1 MKYAR
6 AMVLISLTTAL
17 LGACGDGKQHG
28 PSSSQKPYESGP
40 PSAQQEYVKPVAAPN
55 GEPWPV
61 VAGYVKGY
69 KKLHTDGLSSVTVNN
84 SQNDSDVFVKVVS
97 LDGKTAYP
105 IRQFYIPSHGSF
117 TVNKVRAGSY
127 DMRYRDLDSGGLS
140 RSEPFT
146 LEEISDSEGVR
157 FSNFTMTL
165 YKVVNGNMQTYGL
178 SEAEF

>member
-1 MKYAR
+1 MKALS
-6 AMVLISLTTAL
+6 AAL
-17 LGACGDGKQHG
+17 LFLASIVFLCACGDGKQHG
-28 PSSSQKPYESGP
+28 PSPGSKPYESAP
-40 PSAQQEYVKPVAAPN
+40 PVSQQEYVKPTAAPN
-55 GEPWPV
+55 GEPWPE
-61 VAGYVKGY
+61 VAGYVQGY
-69 KKLHTDGLSSVTVNN
+69 KKLHTDGLSSVTVDN

-105 IRQFYIPSHGSF
+105 IRQFYIPGHGSF

-146 LEEISDSEGVR
+146 LEQVDEYEGTR
-157 FSNFTMTL
+157 FSRITMTL
-165 YKVVNGNMQTYGL
+165 YKVSDGNMQTYGL